1 MTASVKEQT
10 ETFLTSYKNARAHE
24 LAECIPLDA
33 NDVALKIL
41 ATSPPLIDE
50 LKKKTHGG
58 QIIPCHSDAQKTDEL
73 RKHDPQ
79 LYVGKMD
86 EKFITFGWQRDKDPT
101 VILFAFT
108 LPLLDPQTGLL
119 TACRILRASDVEQAH
134 IVCVQWKQDYI
145 QQHEELDGELFISM
159 EEYETLSCELG
170 LQRIEITEHNDFF
183 VARMEF
189 PKLQFQDDWSSFAG
203 DA

>member
-1 MTASVKEQT
+1 MPILKAQT
-10 ETFLTSYKNARAHE
+10 ELFLASYKEANAHE

-41 ATSPPLIDE
+41 ATSPLLIDE
-50 LKKKTHGG
+50 LKKKNTGG
-58 QIIPCHSDAQKTDEL
+58 QIIAFHPDAQKIEEL
-73 RKHDPQ
+73 KKHDPQ
-79 LYVGKMD
+79 LYAGKMD
-86 EKFITFGWQRDKDPT
+86 EKFITFGWQRDREPN

-134 IVCVQWKQDYI
+134 IICVQWKQDYI
-145 QQHEELDGELFISM
+145 QQHEELNGELFISM

-170 LQRIEITEHNDFF
+170 LQHMEITEHDDFF

-189 PKLQFQDDWSSFAG
+189 PKLQFQEDWSSFAG